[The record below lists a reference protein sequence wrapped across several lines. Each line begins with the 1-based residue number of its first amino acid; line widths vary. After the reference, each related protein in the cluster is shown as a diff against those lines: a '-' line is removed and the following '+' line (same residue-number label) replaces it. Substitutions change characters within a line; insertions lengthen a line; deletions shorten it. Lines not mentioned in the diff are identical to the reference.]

1 MDSKSSTAIETKPLE
16 KSPMYSG
23 DLGLPRRIKIG
34 IALTLAVF
42 LSPILF
48 QGAYLNAL
56 TISLQ
61 IVNYTFWA
69 YTITLLHTEVR
80 AIDPRYPFGPRE
92 SMVGSLIPFSYIFW
106 NFYWISVMWERLD
119 MGTRGFRYSHYFV
132 GLSAAVASVLCFPD
146 NLDKIPSLVPTLSFV
161 ILYTTTWL
169 FTRRIRELLFEQSL

>member
-1 MDSKSSTAIETKPLE
+1 
-16 KSPMYSG
+16 MYSG

-34 IALTLAVF
+34 IALTLAVLF
-42 LSPILF
+42 SPILF
-48 QGAYLNAL
+48 QGDYLNAL

-61 IVNYTFWA
+61 IVNYIFWA

-80 AIDPRYPFGPRE
+80 AIDSGYPFGPRE
-92 SMVGSLIPFSYIFW
+92 SMVGALIPFSYIFW
-106 NFYWISVMWERLD
+106 NFYWISVMWERLE
-119 MGTRGFRYSHYFV
+119 MGAHSFRYSHYFV